1 MIFVSRIRINK
12 KSKCIVNQSWE
23 ENVEMWTSC
32 VKTRILVYFKK
43 PNSKVFIND
52 KIVAK
57 HFKTILNIIPI
68 HQLSNAQN
76 CINDDIL
83 CPWQNVFFKVDAI
96 LRELAVKISLK
107 SIKRKCIPILMF
119 CIFATLLLKTT
130 ICQMNKVVSS

>member
-12 KSKCIVNQSWE
+12 KSESIMNQSWE
-23 ENVEMWTSC
+23 ENVKMGTCC
-32 VKTRILVYFKK
+32 VKTRILVYFEK

-76 CINDDIL
+76 CIDNYIL
-83 CPWQNVFFKVDAI
+83 CPW
-96 LRELAVKISLK
+96 
-107 SIKRKCIPILMF
+107 
-119 CIFATLLLKTT
+119 
-130 ICQMNKVVSS
+130 